1 MEEVNCALIMAGG
14 RGTRFW
20 PKSTESKPKQFLQLV
35 GNKTMIQETFE
46 RITRKIPST
55 QVFVVTCEKYKKIVM
70 EQLPNLSEKNII
82 LEPFGRNTASCIL
95 LASIY
100 IKQIYNNANIA
111 VFPSDHIIS
120 NVDEFI
126 NILDIANNFV
136 GKNKK
141 SIVTI
146 GIKPDRPE
154 TGYGYIKCLDKKDNL
169 NNTNIIKV
177 EKFVEKPNLET
188 AKKYL
193 DEGKYLWNAGMFIF
207 NCDFMLSELKKNLE
221 KSYNLLINLP
231 NINSKDYYTELKKA
245 YEQCEA
251 ISIDYAVMEKSNDI
265 YVIPSEFGWDDI
277 GTWKSLQ
284 RYIKPDNESNIIKG
298 DVKIYNSSN
307 NVIYAGNKKIML
319 IDIDNLF
326 VIDSDD
332 VIVIGKKDDLSN
344 VHSYR
349 NELTEKI

>member
-1 MEEVNCALIMAGG
+1 MEEINCALIMAGG
-14 RGTRFW
+14 KGTRFW
-20 PKSTESKPKQFLQLV
+20 PKSTEDKPKQFLNLV

-46 RITRKIPST
+46 RITRKIHSSKI
-55 QVFVVTCEKYKKIVM
+55 FVVTCEKYKKLVM
-70 EQLPNLSEKNII
+70 EQLPDLSEKNII
-82 LEPFGRNTASCIL
+82 IEPVGRNTASCIL

-120 NVDEFI
+120 NVDEFV
-126 NILDIANNFV
+126 NILDTVNNFV
-136 GKNKK
+136 EANKK
-141 SIVTI
+141 AIVTI

-154 TGYGYIKCLDKKDNL
+154 TGYGYIKCLDKENDL
-169 NNTNIIKV
+169 NNTSIIKV

-221 KSYNLLINLP
+221 KNYNLLINLP
-231 NINSKDYYTELKKA
+231 DINSKDYYTELKKA
-245 YEQCEA
+245 YEQCES
-251 ISIDYAVMEKSNDI
+251 ISIDYAVMEKCNDI

-284 RYIKPDNESNIIKG
+284 RYIKPDNESNVIKG
-298 DVKIYNSSN
+298 DVRAYNSSN
-307 NVIYAGNKKIML
+307 NVIYAGDKKVML
-319 IDIDNLF
+319 IDIDNVF

-332 VIVIGKKDDLSN
+332 VIVIGKKDGLSD

-349 NELTEKI
+349 NE

>member
-14 RGTRFW
+14 KGTRFW
-20 PKSTESKPKQFLQLV
+20 PKSTENKPKQFLNLV

-46 RITRKIPST
+46 RITRKIHSSKI
-55 QVFVVTCEKYKKIVM
+55 FVVTCEKYKKLVM
-70 EQLPNLSEKNII
+70 EQLPDLSEKNII
-82 LEPFGRNTASCIL
+82 LEPVGRNTASCIL

-120 NVDEFI
+120 NVDEFV
-126 NILDIANNFV
+126 NILDTANNFV
-136 GKNKK
+136 EANKK
-141 SIVTI
+141 AIVTI

-154 TGYGYIKCLDKKDNL
+154 TGYGYIKCLDNENDL
-169 NNTNIIKV
+169 NNVSIIKV
-177 EKFVEKPNLET
+177 EKFVEKPDLET

-221 KSYNLLINLP
+221 KNYNLLINLP
-231 NINSKDYYTELKKA
+231 DINSKDYYKELKKA

-251 ISIDYAVMEKSNDI
+251 ISIDYAVMEKCNDI

-307 NVIYAGNKKIML
+307 NVIYAGNKKVML
-319 IDIDNLF
+319 MGIDDIFL
-326 VIDSDD
+326 IDSDD
-332 VIVIGKKDDLSN
+332 VIVIGKKDDLSD

-349 NELTEKI
+349 NELAEKI